1 MRKDDRS
8 FDRLPVPV
16 GLESLSKRI
25 DSTMWLSTQLGLL
38 DRGKS
43 SRMITSLK
51 SELTAKLDDINS
63 KTYDEIRQSLI
74 LLEQSLS
81 SNKEELKRKTD
92 ELDQRPTREI
102 VKYVQSETKSEAAPD
117 GEPLVSNLYKSG
129 FWLLGIILLIV
140 LVTGFHF

>member
-1 MRKDDRS
+1 LRKDDRS

-140 LVTGFHF
+140 LVTRFHF

>member
-1 MRKDDRS
+1 LRKDDRS

>member
-1 MRKDDRS
+1 
-8 FDRLPVPV
+8 
-16 GLESLSKRI
+16 
-25 DSTMWLSTQLGLL
+25 MWLSTQLGLL

-51 SELTAKLDDINS
+51 SDLTAKLDDINS

-140 LVTGFHF
+140 LVTRFHF